1 MFGAIGEVIGGI
13 FGTEKAIDNIIDKDK
28 GLLVKFGGWVDDFN
42 YTDEEQA
49 IANRD
54 KREWAIRQLEALSPF
69 KVVQRILAFAAT
81 TLWIVVAT
89 NVMVAM
95 WMEAYNP
102 TLVIVK
108 PMLELALSSYV
119 WGPVSLAYG
128 LYFGGGVVDSF
139 KRKGA

>member
-1 MFGAIGEVIGGI
+1 MFGALGEVIGGI
-13 FGTEKAIDNIIDKDK
+13 FGTEKAIDNIMDKDK

-42 YTDEEQA
+42 YTDEERSRANA
-49 IANRD
+49 IKRD
-54 KREWAIRQLEALSPF
+54 WAIRQLEALAPF

-81 TLWIVVAT
+81 TLWIIVAT

-95 WMEAYNP
+95 WVEAYNP
-102 TLVIVK
+102 ALVIVQ
-108 PMLELALSSYV
+108 PMLELALSNYV

-128 LYFGGGVVDSF
+128 LYFGGGVIDSI